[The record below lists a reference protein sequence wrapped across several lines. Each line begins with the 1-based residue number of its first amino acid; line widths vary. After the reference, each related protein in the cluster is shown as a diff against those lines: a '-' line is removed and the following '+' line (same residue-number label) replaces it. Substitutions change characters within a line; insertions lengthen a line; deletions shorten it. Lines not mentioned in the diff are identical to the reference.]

1 MSEFQGLMTLIH
13 SFKKFERGKKD
24 ELLLSWSKWHLYFKS
39 RKKLR
44 EKEGAKGILVQGKP
58 QGTWFMTHGMD

>member
-1 MSEFQGLMTLIH
+1 MTLIH

-39 RKKLR
+39 WKKLR
-44 EKEGAKGILVQGKP
+44 EKEGAQGYLGATENRKA
-58 QGTWFMTHGMD
+58 HGS